1 MKNLNRRRI
10 VLNKKYLLYILF
22 FFFFTVIIFS
32 IYIEKKNII
41 FLFKNTIQSFSQNF
55 EYQYVNLNI
64 SGLERVKKS
73 YIEKKLNK
81 YFKTSIFLLPL
92 DEISNLIKE
101 NSWIKNIKFTTN
113 YKDTLYI
120 KIEEYQPIGIYDFN
134 KKLFFFDVNG
144 KIIDEYNNKKPYNSL
159 IIFKGQSSNLEADT
173 FIKILDVLNFQQKYK
188 IENAE
193 LINNRRWNVD
203 LTNNVKLMLSEDSPK
218 KSLENFLE
226 IKNNLSETD
235 LNNIKSYDLRNLNKT
250 IVIYK

>member
-101 NSWIKNIKFTTN
+101 NNWIKNIKFTTN

>member
-10 VLNKKYLLYILF
+10 VLNKKYLLYIL
-22 FFFFTVIIFS
+22 FFFTVIIFS

-101 NSWIKNIKFTTN
+101 NNWIKNIKFTTN